1 MLLNINP
8 IRTPR
13 YLAHSKNLSDPG
25 EAHSSYWNGYL
36 DRRLVSFIEVNAMAP
51 KWTEEKIS
59 RWYKEG
65 RGQGEGP
72 TYKPWLTVQDFPG
85 NLGRSHRPWSPKLGR
100 CVHLLSDVEEAAFSI
115 AERSQAVSEA
125 KEQYPFNRALSQA
138 VAKALGIR
146 HPTYPGTNIPCVMTI
161 DLLATVHRPR
171 DTVHIGIDCKTR
183 DQVEDPRVLEK
194 LELNRAILAETGSLH
209 VIFFDSLIPKPL
221 IRNLRW
227 INSGRAN
234 PKELLPY
241 PDYLTEV
248 TERMYRHLSS
258 TVFDDRPLRVVCEE
272 FDEASSQQPGTGLR
286 AAKLLIDSY
295 RLDVDLNAPDL
306 PDRPLSDF
314 RIQDSENVNIRKAV

>member
-1 MLLNINP
+1 MGKARGP
-8 IRTPR
+8 RT
-13 YLAHSKNLSDPG
+13 SPG
-25 EAHSSYWNGYL
+25 SPSRTSPAIWAGPTGRGARSLVAASTCSRTS
-36 DRRLVSFIEVNAMAP
+36 RRRRSRSRSAP
-51 KWTEEKIS
+51 K
-59 RWYKEG
+59 
-65 RGQGEGP
+65 P
-72 TYKPWLTVQDFPG
+72 
-85 NLGRSHRPWSPKLGR
+85 SPKP
-100 CVHLLSDVEEAAFSI
+100 
-115 AERSQAVSEA
+115 
-125 KEQYPFNRALSQA
+125 KKQYPFNRALSQA

-209 VIFFDSLIPKPL
+209 VIFFDSLIPKQL

-241 PDYLTEV
+241 PDSLTEV